1 MKRECGFTLIE
12 LILTL
17 VLTAILAGIV
27 VEIIAGPIRSYFWV
41 TQQALRVE
49 NAELAMAN
57 IARDLQVALP
67 STVQVENTKESQRV
81 VFRKILFEG
90 LIIPDEKNNATL
102 FSILGKFGQTFDTS
116 KPYTLYFPLQANE
129 NKFYN
134 VHAKASATSDALIFS
149 DDMTSMPLK
158 PKPFYL
164 LSNPIQVECKK
175 NTHGMERIEEQYAAL
190 INDSILACQFTLFNE
205 NTYKGVLVS
214 MVIGSKAENGV
225 RFTQPILFEKS
236 L

>member
-1 MKRECGFTLIE
+1 MKKECGFTLIE

-27 VEIIAGPIRSYFWV
+27 VEIIAGPIRSYFWI

-57 IARDLQVALP
+57 ITRDLQMALP
-67 STVQVENTKESQRV
+67 STVQIENKIESQSV

-90 LIIPDEKNNATL
+90 LIVPDEKNNAKL
-102 FSILGKFGQTFDTS
+102 LSILGKFGQTLDMS
-116 KPYTLYFPLQANE
+116 KSYTLFFPLEPNE
-129 NKFYN
+129 NKFYI
-134 VHAKASATSDALIFS
+134 VHAKDNTTNGELIFS
-149 DDMTSMPLK
+149 DDMIARQEK
-158 PKPFYL
+158 PRPFYL

-175 NTHGMERIEEQYAAL
+175 NTHAMERIEEQNSAL
-190 INDSILACQFTLFNE
+190 VNDSILGCQFSLFQE

-214 MVIGSKAENGV
+214 MVIGSKAAKGV

-236 L
+236 